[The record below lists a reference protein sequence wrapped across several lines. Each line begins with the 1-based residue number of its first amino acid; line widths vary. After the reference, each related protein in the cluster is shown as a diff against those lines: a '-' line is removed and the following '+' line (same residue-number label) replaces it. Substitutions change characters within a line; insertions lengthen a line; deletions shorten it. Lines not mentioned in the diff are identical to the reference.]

1 MDIWSKE
8 KRSEVMA
15 KIRGRDTKPEIIVR
29 RYLYARGYRFRKN
42 VKGLPGTPDIVMRK
56 YRVAIF
62 IHGCFWHGHETD
74 GRIPA
79 TNREFWEAKIN
90 RNKER
95 DRRDKERL
103 LAMGWSVITIWE
115 CQLKPAVRQRTLAG
129 LEYYLNHNFLRI
141 QRMKP
146 SPKPYN
152 MPDMEPEESLLVAEP
167 QSGYD
172 MSAGTVD
179 EGHRTVG
186 VDDIAGCI
194 PE

>member
-1 MDIWSKE
+1 
-8 KRSEVMA
+8 MA
-15 KIRGRDTKPEIIVR
+15 IK
-29 RYLYARGYRFRKN
+29 
-42 VKGLPGTPDIVMRK
+42 
-56 YRVAIF
+56 
-62 IHGCFWHGHETD
+62 TD

-152 MPDMEPEESLLVAEP
+152 MPGMEPEESLLAAEP
-167 QSGYD
+167 QTGYD

-186 VDDIAGCI
+186 VDDIAGCL